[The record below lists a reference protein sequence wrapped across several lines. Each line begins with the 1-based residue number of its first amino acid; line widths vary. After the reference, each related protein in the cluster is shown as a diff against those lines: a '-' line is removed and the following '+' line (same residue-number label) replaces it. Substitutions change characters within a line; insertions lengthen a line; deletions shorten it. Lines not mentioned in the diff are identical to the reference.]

1 MHAILIQD
9 VSPVITW
16 SNEMQKKLIFA
27 LLLVYSGACFSF
39 DWVPERRKEQ
49 NPTQP
54 AHLIVPLP
62 YSKPGIGEGVILLGT
77 LTNVAGT
84 TADISGLF
92 VGGDAEGTIL
102 NGAEI
107 PLYSDVL
114 FLDFYLQDIDK
125 AAVKNYSIRG
135 INNTGEN
142 DFKIMDI
149 SVAEESRFDLNL
161 TFFER
166 RLNFYYSYFK
176 FEYQITAFRDIDRTL
191 ITTLGEPFVN
201 SGDTNSF
208 GVSID
213 LTDDYLD
220 SRKGVR
226 FDVTYQD
233 HKANTLKEAE
243 FYTLDYNL
251 LGYIPMRNSDT
262 LVLNYYQSDAHVTRK
277 GVTDPASI
285 RAELNSNCA
294 STDTQCL
301 TTEQELV
308 DNFIS
313 ARTNGT
319 STTLGGDLRL
329 RSFPQMRYQGAHTAF
344 IGAEYRWNIS
354 QEVKPFDYFI
364 WKDVRT
370 GLQVAFF
377 AEIGTVAETSSKL
390 WDETRYSVGTGLRLV
405 AGSGAVYRAD
415 IATGDEG
422 VELIVIFDYPWE

>member
-1 MHAILIQD
+1 MQKIIILAILLFYSS
-9 VSPVITW
+9 VS
-16 SNEMQKKLIFA
+16 
-27 LLLVYSGACFSF
+27 FSYE
-39 DWVPERRKEQ
+39 WIPERRKDQ
-49 NPTQP
+49 NPTQS

-62 YSKPGIGEGVILLGT
+62 YSKPGIGEGIVLLGT
-77 LTNVAGT
+77 VTNIAGT

-102 NGAEI
+102 NGSEI
-107 PLYSDVL
+107 PLYSDVF
-114 FLDFYLQDIDK
+114 FLDFFLQDVNR
-125 AAVKNYSIRG
+125 AAVNNYSIRG

-142 DFKIMDI
+142 DFTVMDV
-149 SVAEESRFDLNL
+149 SVANESRFDLYL
-161 TFFER
+161 TFYER
-166 RLNFYYSYFK
+166 RLNFYYSYNK
-176 FEYQITAFRDIDRTL
+176 FEYQVDAFKDSNGEL
-191 ITTLGEPFVN
+191 ITTLGKPFIN
-201 SGDTNSF
+201 SGDSDSF
-208 GVSID
+208 RASID

-220 SRKGVR
+220 SRKGMR
-226 FDVTYQD
+226 LDVTYQN
-233 HKANTLKEAE
+233 HKADTLKEPE
-243 FYTLDYNL
+243 FYTLDINL
-251 LGYIPMRNSDT
+251 LGYIPMRHADT
-262 LVLNYYQSDAHVTRK
+262 LVLNYYQSDAHVSRK
-277 GVTDPASI
+277 GETDPTSI

-294 STDTQCL
+294 PTDTQCL

-377 AEIGTVAETSSKL
+377 AEIGTVSETSAKL
-390 WDETRYSVGTGLRLV
+390 WDETRYSIGTGFRLV
-405 AGSGAVYRAD
+405 AASGAVYRAD
-415 IATGDEG
+415 LATGDEG
-422 VELIVIFDYPWE
+422 TELIVIFDYPWE

>member
-1 MHAILIQD
+1 MPGFTRSSD
-9 VSPVITW
+9 
-16 SNEMQKKLIFA
+16 MQKIITIIIF
-27 LLLVYSGACFSF
+27 LLYSNASFSF
-39 DWVPERRKEQ
+39 EWAPERRKDQ

-62 YSKPGIGEGVILLGT
+62 YSKPGIGEGIVLLGT
-77 LTNVAGT
+77 VTNIGET
-84 TADISGLF
+84 TADISALF

-102 NGAEI
+102 NGSEI

-114 FLDFYLQDIDK
+114 FLDFYLQDIDR
-125 AAVKNYSIRG
+125 AAVNNYSIRG

-142 DFKIMDI
+142 DFTVMDVN
-149 SVAEESRFDLNL
+149 VAKENRFDLYL
-161 TFFER
+161 TFLER
-166 RLNFYYSYFK
+166 RLNFYYSYNK
-176 FEYQITAFRDIDRTL
+176 FEYQVVAFREPGGTL

-201 SGDTNSF
+201 SGDSDSF
-208 GVSID
+208 RVSVD

-220 SRKGVR
+220 SRKGLK

-233 HKANTLKEAE
+233 HKADTFKEPE
-243 FYTLDYNL
+243 FYTLDFNI
-251 LGYIPMRNSDT
+251 LGYIPIRNFDT

-277 GVTDPASI
+277 GETDPTSI

-294 STDTQCL
+294 PTDTQCL

-390 WDETRYSVGTGLRLV
+390 WDETRYSVGTGIRLV

-415 IATGDEG
+415 VATGDEG
-422 VELIVIFDYPWE
+422 TELIVIFDYPWE